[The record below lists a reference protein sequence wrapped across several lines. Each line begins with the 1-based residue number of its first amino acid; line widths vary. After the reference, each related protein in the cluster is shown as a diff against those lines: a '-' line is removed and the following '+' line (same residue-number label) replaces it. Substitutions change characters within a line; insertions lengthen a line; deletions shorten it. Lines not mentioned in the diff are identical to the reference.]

1 MIRIVI
7 VDDHVLMR
15 DLLAH
20 DLNREEGI
28 EVIATFGTGEEALV
42 HNARL
47 QPDLLILDVSLPGKS
62 GLAVLSELRALG
74 HQTPILML
82 SMHMNAAVMQRAM
95 RSGANGY
102 VVKQDSFG
110 QLLEAVR
117 SVAKGATSVSSYLK
131 GAPTAVDGHDQ
142 DGEILARLTDREQQV
157 LALIANGFSSTEIA
171 EKLRLSARTVD
182 FHRRN
187 IITKTGLSKT
197 AQLTKF
203 AIRVGLPV
211 DM

>member
-20 DLNREEGI
+20 DLNREEDI

-42 HNARL
+42 HNAHL

-110 QLLEAVR
+110 QLLKAVR

-131 GAPTAVDGHDQ
+131 GAPTTVDGHDQ